1 MNCVLPIYHN
11 VQIINILVMLVVTI
25 ALTIVLFE
33 VIPEKS
39 VWRIPEGIQEAD
51 EHIIAV
57 PAYSVGFS
65 SLPCMQKQCEK
76 QHRHYKK
83 KILIVDDESD
93 ATIAFEKA
101 LRDKGFEQ
109 IYTANDPLLFL
120 TNFKPDS
127 YDLLLIDVV
136 MQQIDG
142 FRLYEEIRKIDNRVK
157 VCFITAYGVN
167 YQAMRAAFSADT
179 DDIDC
184 FIQKPVNIG
193 DLINHI
199 EAELQ

>member
-1 MNCVLPIYHN
+1 MEKAFPKLGVHSIRIPMI
-11 VQIINILVMLVVTI
+11 LVVTV

-33 VIPEKS
+33 VIPERS
-39 VWRIPEGIQEAD
+39 VWSIPEGIQEAD

-57 PAYSVGFS
+57 PAYSGGFS
-65 SLPCMQKQCEK
+65 SLPCMQRQCEK

-93 ATIAFEKA
+93 VTIAFEKA
-101 LRDKGFEQ
+101 LRDKGFQQ

-120 TNFKPDS
+120 KNFKPS
-127 YDLLLIDVV
+127 TYDLLLIDVV

-142 FRLYEEIRKIDNRVK
+142 FRLYEEIRKIDNKVK

-167 YQAMRAAFSADT
+167 YQAMRAVFPVDT
-179 DDIDC
+179 DDIGC

-193 DLINHI
+193 DLIKHI
-199 EAELQ
+199 EAELL

>member
-1 MNCVLPIYHN
+1 MNCVLHVHDN
-11 VQIINILVMLVVTI
+11 VQITNILMILVVTV

-33 VIPEKS
+33 VIPENS
-39 VWRIPEGIQEAD
+39 VWCLPEGIQEAD

-65 SLPCMQKQCEK
+65 SLQCMQKQCEK

-93 ATIAFEKA
+93 VTIAFEKA
-101 LRDKGFEQ
+101 LRDKGFEE

-127 YDLLLIDVV
+127 YDLLLID
-136 MQQIDG
+136 ITS
-142 FRLYEEIRKIDNRVK
+142 RLY
-157 VCFITAYGVN
+157 
-167 YQAMRAAFSADT
+167 
-179 DDIDC
+179 
-184 FIQKPVNIG
+184 
-193 DLINHI
+193 
-199 EAELQ
+199 

>member
-1 MNCVLPIYHN
+1 M
-11 VQIINILVMLVVTI
+11 
-25 ALTIVLFE
+25 
-33 VIPEKS
+33 
-39 VWRIPEGIQEAD
+39 R
-51 EHIIAV
+51 
-57 PAYSVGFS
+57 S
-65 SLPCMQKQCEK
+65 S
-76 QHRHYKK
+76 
-83 KILIVDDESD
+83 
-93 ATIAFEKA
+93 KA

-136 MQQIDG
+136 MQQLDG
-142 FRLYEEIRKIDNRVK
+142 FRPYEEIRKIDNRVK
-157 VCFITAYGVN
+157 ICFITAYGVN
-167 YQAMRAAFSADT
+167 YQAMRAVFSTDT

-199 EAELQ
+199 EGELQ